1 MKIAVVGL
9 GWWGKQIISCLQ
21 KSPRFEVLYGV
32 DPTPPPDVETF
43 RSSHPFTLEKD
54 LDNALADH
62 RVEGVVLAT
71 PHALHE
77 EQSLRVIAAGK
88 NLFCEKP
95 LTMTAAGAEKIVE
108 TCRRAGK
115 VLGVGHERRYE
126 PAFEELQRL
135 VDDGALGKIL
145 LFEANVSHDNF
156 RRLAADNWR
165 LSVNDAPAGM
175 MTAVGIHMTDLFIRL
190 AGPADEVRAT
200 TASMIF
206 TPPAEDFMSASIVFK
221 SGARA
226 NLTSLSITP
235 FYGRFT
241 VYGDA
246 GWVEIISEAN
256 VDQGKPTH
264 LTHRDGK
271 GRRYV
276 VYESTDTVTQNF
288 EAWADAVEGRAP
300 YRFTDEQ
307 LVENVRV
314 FEGIVKSSRNNSA
327 VERLGHAVGSASSQ
341 AGNPAAK
348 RRVAEQGA
356 RS

>member
-1 MKIAVVGL
+1 MKVAVAGL

-32 DPTPPPDVETF
+32 DPTPPPDIETF

-54 LDNALADH
+54 LDNVLADP

-77 EQSLRVIAAGK
+77 QQSLRVIAAGK

-95 LTMTAAGAEKIVE
+95 LTMTAAGAEKVVE
-108 TCRRAGK
+108 ACRRAGK

-156 RRLAADNWR
+156 RRLGADNWR
-165 LSVNDAPAGM
+165 LSVSSAPAGM

-206 TPPAEDFMSASIVFK
+206 TPPAEDFMSASIGFK

-241 VYGDA
+241 FFGDA

-256 VDQGKPTH
+256 VDQGKETH
-264 LTHRDGK
+264 LTRVNSK
-271 GRRYV
+271 GRHHTSYNA
-276 VYESTDTVTQNF
+276 TDTVTENF
-288 EAWADAVEGRAP
+288 EAWADAVEGKAP

-307 LVENVRV
+307 LIENVRL
-314 FEGIVKSSRNNSA
+314 FEGIVKSSRNDGV
-327 VERLGHAVGSASSQ
+327 VERLGQAAGPAASQ
-341 AGNPAAK
+341 ARTSVPK
-348 RRVAEQGA
+348 RRAAEQGA
-356 RS
+356 RP